1 VLVACDI
8 VCKKKKQIAT
18 KYEYLD
24 KQGGNVQRIL
34 VGSYFI

>member
-8 VCKKKKQIAT
+8 VFKIKQIAT

-24 KQGGNVQRIL
+24 KHGGNVYRIL